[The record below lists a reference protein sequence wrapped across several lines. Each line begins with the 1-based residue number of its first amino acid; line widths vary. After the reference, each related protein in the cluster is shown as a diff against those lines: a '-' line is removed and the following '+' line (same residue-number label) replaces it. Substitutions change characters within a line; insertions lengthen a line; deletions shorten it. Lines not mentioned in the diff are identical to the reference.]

1 LEIDNS
7 NSEYWIT
14 LAKVYNDCNRPKDAE
29 DALVKAAELEADNTE
44 VWLTWVDIF
53 LNFGELKNA
62 LRVLKSG
69 LEKNDDSLLKYRMVS
84 LLLESKH
91 EKEAFEMLEK
101 AMKQEFVQINYLFDI
116 YPKALKNKRLQK
128 LVDDFREENNF

>member
-1 LEIDNS
+1 LAIDNS

-14 LAKVYNDCNRPKDAE
+14 LAKVYNDYNRPKDAE
-29 DALVKAAELEADNTE
+29 DALVKAAELEAENTE

-53 LNFGELKNA
+53 LKFGELENA
-62 LRVLKSG
+62 LRILKSG

-84 LLLESKH
+84 LLLEKNR
-91 EKEAFEMLEK
+91 EKEALEMLK
-101 AMKQEFVQINYLFDI
+101 IAMKQEFIQINYLFDV

-128 LVDDFREENNF
+128 LVDDFRESSDL